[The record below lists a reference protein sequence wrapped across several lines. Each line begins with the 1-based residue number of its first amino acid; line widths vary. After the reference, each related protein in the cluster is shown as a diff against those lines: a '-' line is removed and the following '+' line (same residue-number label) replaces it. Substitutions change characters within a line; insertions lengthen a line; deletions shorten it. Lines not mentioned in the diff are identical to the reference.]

1 MMMAQTNPR
10 SRLAEIIRVFINY
23 NVVPNFV
30 QQKNPEQVK
39 KAFEELGPTFIKIGQ
54 MLSVREDLLSSAF
67 TQTFKT
73 LQDSVP
79 SDTFSTVKKTIQTE
93 LSLSLSDIF
102 DDFSKSPF
110 ASASMGQAHRAKLKN
125 GDSVVV
131 KIQHPNIAEEIRL
144 DLQLFERAIPLI
156 KYIPET
162 SVVDL
167 KGVLQEVK
175 RSLINE
181 MDFLKESQNGEQF
194 YQKNNGWKEIRSPKI
209 YDAFCSK
216 KVIVMEEMSGK
227 NLNHLMNAENKTETF
242 ITGIQ
247 NKQLKQEVAKLLV
260 ENFMKQVFDDG
271 FFHADP
277 HPGNLLFHVLTKE
290 EQTQASRKTET
301 VHEKEFGSFAFRAS
315 TSTEDPVAPYTI
327 NYIDFGMMGH
337 LSAGLRQKLTQAV
350 LALYTKDAYR
360 IEKAVLRLCQQ
371 ESSFDESRFHQ
382 ELTSFLEQYYD
393 SPIDE
398 INLQEVFT
406 HVVTICHQ
414 NNLQFDRDI
423 TLLLKA
429 FGTLEGVIR
438 VLDPEVS
445 LMEVA
450 SPFAQHY
457 FLTHLDV
464 EDTLKQSGL
473 DLLEGMKAA
482 PKIPQQLHHLLEMW
496 TSGQGKVNLELKK
509 QDKLLSRIESMINR
523 LVFGMILA
531 ALIVGSSLL
540 VQAAPVE
547 NAEVVSL
554 LGIFT
559 YAIAAFVIIF
569 LAIDALIQMYKKRK
583 K

>member
-1 MMMAQTNPR
+1 MAQTNPR

-79 SDTFSTVKKTIQTE
+79 SDTFSTVKKTIETE

-290 EQTQASRKTET
+290 EQTQASRKTEI

-371 ESSFDESRFHQ
+371 EGSFDESRFHQ

-569 LAIDALIQMYKKRK
+569 LAIDALIQMYKKK
-583 K
+583 KK

>member
-79 SDTFSTVKKTIQTE
+79 SDTFSTVKKTIETE

-125 GDSVVV
+125 GDAVVV

-216 KVIVMEEMSGK
+216 KVIVMEEMSGE

-301 VHEKEFGSFAFRAS
+301 VHEKEFGSFTFRAS
-315 TSTEDPVAPYTI
+315 TSTEDPVAPYTV

-371 ESSFDESRFHQ
+371 EGVFDESRFHQ

-438 VLDPEVS
+438 VLD
-445 LMEVA
+445 
-450 SPFAQHY
+450 
-457 FLTHLDV
+457 
-464 EDTLKQSGL
+464 LKF
-473 DLLEGMKAA
+473 
-482 PKIPQQLHHLLEMW
+482 P
-496 TSGQGKVNLELKK
+496 
-509 QDKLLSRIESMINR
+509 
-523 LVFGMILA
+523 
-531 ALIVGSSLL
+531 
-540 VQAAPVE
+540 
-547 NAEVVSL
+547 
-554 LGIFT
+554 
-559 YAIAAFVIIF
+559 
-569 LAIDALIQMYKKRK
+569 
-583 K
+583 

>member
-1 MMMAQTNPR
+1 MAQTNPR

-79 SDTFSTVKKTIQTE
+79 SDTFSTVKKTIETE

-125 GDSVVV
+125 GDAVVV

-227 NLNHLMNAENKTETF
+227 NLNHLMNAENKTESF

-315 TSTEDPVAPYTI
+315 TSAEDPVAPYTI

-371 ESSFDESRFHQ
+371 EGSFDESRFHQ

>member
-1 MMMAQTNPR
+1 MAQTNPR

-79 SDTFSTVKKTIQTE
+79 SDTFSTVKKTIETE

-125 GDSVVV
+125 GDAVVV

-315 TSTEDPVAPYTI
+315 TSAEDPVAPYTI

-371 ESSFDESRFHQ
+371 EGSFDESRFHQ

-569 LAIDALIQMYKKRK
+569 LAIDALIQMYMKRK

>member
-1 MMMAQTNPR
+1 MMAQTNPR

-79 SDTFSTVKKTIQTE
+79 SDTFSTVKKTIETE

-125 GDSVVV
+125 GDAVVV

-315 TSTEDPVAPYTI
+315 TSAEDPVAPYTI

-371 ESSFDESRFHQ
+371 EGSFDESRFHQ

-540 VQAAPVE
+540 VQAAPVG

>member
-1 MMMAQTNPR
+1 MMAQTNPR

>member
-1 MMMAQTNPR
+1 MMAQTNPR

-79 SDTFSTVKKTIQTE
+79 SDTFSTVKKTIETE

-290 EQTQASRKTET
+290 EQTQASRKTEI

-371 ESSFDESRFHQ
+371 EGSFDESRFHQ

-496 TSGQGKVNLELKK
+496 TSGQGKDNLELKK

>member
-1 MMMAQTNPR
+1 MMAQTNPR

-79 SDTFSTVKKTIQTE
+79 SDTFSTVKKTIETE

-110 ASASMGQAHRAKLKN
+110 ASASMGQAHRAKLEN
-125 GDSVVV
+125 GDAVVV

-315 TSTEDPVAPYTI
+315 TSAEDPVAPYTI

-371 ESSFDESRFHQ
+371 EGSFDESRFHQ

>member
-1 MMMAQTNPR
+1 MAQTNPR

-79 SDTFSTVKKTIQTE
+79 SDTFSTVKKTIETE

-125 GDSVVV
+125 GDAVVV

-227 NLNHLMNAENKTETF
+227 NLNHLMNAENKTETL

-315 TSTEDPVAPYTI
+315 TSAEDPVAPYTI

-371 ESSFDESRFHQ
+371 EGSFDESRFHQ

>member
-1 MMMAQTNPR
+1 MAQTNPR

-79 SDTFSTVKKTIQTE
+79 SDTFSTVKKTIETE

-125 GDSVVV
+125 GDAVVV

-315 TSTEDPVAPYTI
+315 TSAEDPVAPYTI

-371 ESSFDESRFHQ
+371 EGSFDESRFHQ

-457 FLTHLDV
+457 FLNHLDV

-473 DLLEGMKAA
+473 ELLEGMKAA

>member
-79 SDTFSTVKKTIQTE
+79 SDTFSTVKKTIETE

-227 NLNHLMNAENKTETF
+227 KLNHLMNAENKTETF

-371 ESSFDESRFHQ
+371 EGSFDESRFHQ

>member
-1 MMMAQTNPR
+1 MMAQTNPR

-79 SDTFSTVKKTIQTE
+79 SDTFSTVKKTIETE

-125 GDSVVV
+125 GDAVVV

-315 TSTEDPVAPYTI
+315 TSAEDPVAPYTI

-371 ESSFDESRFHQ
+371 EGSFDESRFHQ

-457 FLTHLDV
+457 FLNHLDV

-473 DLLEGMKAA
+473 ELLEGMKAA

>member
-1 MMMAQTNPR
+1 MAQTNPR

-79 SDTFSTVKKTIQTE
+79 SDTFSTVKKTIETE

-110 ASASMGQAHRAKLKN
+110 ASASMGQAHRAKLEN
-125 GDSVVV
+125 GDAVVV

-315 TSTEDPVAPYTI
+315 TSAEDPVAPYTI

-371 ESSFDESRFHQ
+371 EGSFDESRFHQ

>member
-1 MMMAQTNPR
+1 MMAQTNPR

-79 SDTFSTVKKTIQTE
+79 SDTFSTVKKTIETE

-125 GDSVVV
+125 GDAVVV

-227 NLNHLMNAENKTETF
+227 NLNHLMNAENKTESF

-315 TSTEDPVAPYTI
+315 TSAEDPVAPYTI

-371 ESSFDESRFHQ
+371 EGSFDESRFHQ

>member
-1 MMMAQTNPR
+1 MAQTNPR

-371 ESSFDESRFHQ
+371 EGSFDESRFHQ

-473 DLLEGMKAA
+473 DLLEGMNAA